1 MAATQHRMVGALQLA
16 EQGAG
21 QLGRAVLGGAL
32 GHVQQDAVHRGVAA
46 RQVQAAVPVFAAG
59 ELAHGP
65 TRALFGQGVD
75 GCAARGRIGPGVG
88 MQADEQVGVGLP
100 GDGHAAIQGD
110 IGVTFP
116 RQPHPIPAGALQLLL
131 EGQGGGQGDGALTGF
146 GPVGTRIAAAVAGVD
161 EDEGPFGRPLGA
173 ARRRGRNPA
182 RTRRR
187 GAACGLEVDHI
198 AEMGDA
204 VAGRQQEAALDLGAG
219 RQVQLDPRG
228 GARAGHPPAAHQ
240 PRAGTGQAAAGRRNA
255 RQRHHHPTVVAGLN
269 HLAARGPVQIEH
281 HAGMFS
287 VAAEANAQHLAH
299 GPGRQPPAGRQQ
311 NDANHDEGHRRHRPF
326 ARAPLRQVYTR
337 QSVHFDGDP
346 PSWLGPS

>member
-32 GHVQQDAVHRGVAA
+32 GHVEQDAVDRGVAT
-46 RQVQAAVPVFAAG
+46 RQVQAAVPIFAAG

-65 TRALFGQGVD
+65 AGTLFGQGVD
-75 GCAARGRIGPGVG
+75 RSAARGRVCAGIGVQGN
-88 MQADEQVGVGLP
+88 EQIGVGLT
-100 GDGHAAIQGD
+100 GDGHAPVQGD
-110 IGVTFP
+110 IGVAFP
-116 RQPHPIPAGALQLLL
+116 GQAHPIPPRALQLLL
-131 EGQGGGQGDGALTGF
+131 QGQGGGQGDGALAGF
-146 GPVGTRIAAAVAGVD
+146 SPVSARIATAVSGVD

-173 ARRRGRNPA
+173 ARRCGRNA
-182 RTRRR
+182 AGARRR
-187 GAACGLEVDHI
+187 RAARGLQVDHI
-198 AEMGDA
+198 TEMGDA
-204 VAGRQQEAALDLGAG
+204 VAGRQQEAAFDLGAG

-240 PRAGTGQAAAGRRNA
+240 PRARACQTPAGRSDA
-255 RQRHHHPTVVAGLN
+255 CQRHHHPTVVAGLN

-287 VAAEANAQHLAH
+287 VAAETDAQHLAH

-311 NDANHDEGHRRHRPF
+311 DDANHDEGHRRHRPF